1 MTMVNSVTDSVL
13 FWSKLSISAWLLC
26 IFARHALHHSYF
38 NWFRPISLDLVKH
51 TLVRMQQQRFAFQ
64 MAKCLAQYLATILP
78 SQRRMRG
85 VRRHN
90 SLWRVVVME
99 YDLVFEV

>member
-26 IFARHALHHSYF
+26 I
-38 NWFRPISLDLVKH
+38 
-51 TLVRMQQQRFAFQ
+51 FQ